1 MFREG
6 LGRGGVEKHVVQLP
20 QKIVMGIGKDC
31 DWNAYAV
38 SSCLATLQ
46 MLVIEPVRRTGEK
59 KRK

>member
-1 MFREG
+1 
-6 LGRGGVEKHVVQLP
+6 VEKHVVQLP